1 MSDPRPTKD
10 ELFEELRRVLAAEFG
25 FENQVLTPAT
35 RIVDDLDL
43 DSIDFVDMAVA
54 LESRLGQKLKEDD
67 LTRIRT
73 LQDIVDVIDGKLQG
87 APG

>member
-1 MSDPRPTKD
+1 MSAPRPTKD
-10 ELFEELRRVLAAEFG
+10 ALFEELRRVLATEFG
-25 FENQVLTPAT
+25 FEDRELTPAT
-35 RIVDDLDL
+35 HVVDDLDL

-67 LTRIRT
+67 LVRIRT

-87 APG
+87 AAG